1 VWPTPPPC
9 VKEGKRNNFP
19 LYTEQCSACQEISLV
34 NDKTE
39 DQGDGL
45 KRRGRT
51 VRHIRADAQRN
62 IDALLQSAMAVFAS
76 SGVDA
81 PVREIA
87 EKAGVGVGTVYRH
100 FPQRSDLIVA
110 VFRREVDACAGA
122 AAVLATEHEPGE
134 ALARWMQRYVDFISA
149 KRGLAAALHSGN
161 PAYDSLPSYFQRRLR
176 PALQTL
182 LEAATAAGEVRAG
195 VKPDDLLRAVASLS
209 APVRDGD
216 PAHARRMVALL
227 ADGLRYGAS
236 NRSSYRGQPMNRS

>member
-1 VWPTPPPC
+1 
-9 VKEGKRNNFP
+9 
-19 LYTEQCSACQEISLV
+19 V

-39 DQGDGL
+39 DRGDGL
-45 KRRGRT
+45 EPRGRT
-51 VRHIRADAQRN
+51 ARRVRADAQRN
-62 IDALLQSAMAVFAS
+62 IDALLQSAMVVFAT
-76 SGVDA
+76 SGVNA
-81 PVREIA
+81 PVRQIA

-110 VFRREVDACAGA
+110 VFRREVDACADA
-122 AAVLATEHEPGE
+122 AAVLATGHEPGE

-161 PAYDSLPSYFQRRLR
+161 PAYDSLPAYFQKRLR

-182 LEAATAAGEVRAG
+182 LEAAAAAGEVRAG
-195 VKPDDLLRAVASLS
+195 VEPDDLLRAIASLC
-209 APVRDGD
+209 APAQDGD

-236 NRSSYRGQPMNRS
+236 PSNSIPSWGPVPEIRDRRPDSDYGDSNKKQSHS